1 MDNLLRAVG
10 GAGKR
15 LDRLE
20 ARQIINPAARYTRG
34 TAQTITSGGSSQ
46 IIDYAT
52 QEHDPRGLVTTGAS
66 WHFTAPVGGLYQVD
80 ASASLAGSTG
90 WAVTEGAT
98 LSVFK
103 NGAAY
108 ARLFSRDDQASASSI
123 SIHLHGS
130 TLVYLAAGE
139 TLDIRLFQSS
149 GGSINLVADATFNYV
164 GIHKV
169 GG

>member
-20 ARQIINPAARYTRG
+20 ARQIINPAVRYTRG

-46 IIDYAT
+46 IVDYAT

-66 WHFTAPVGGLYQVD
+66 WHFTAPVGGLYAV
-80 ASASLAGSTG
+80 SAAALLSGSTG
-90 WAVTEGAT
+90 WADTEQAYLT
-98 LSVFK
+98 VYK
-103 NGAAY
+103 NGALYAY
-108 ARLFSRDDQASASSI
+108 LDFRNDLASASSI
-123 SIHLHGS
+123 LVALSGS
-130 TLVYLAAGE
+130 TLVALAAGE
-139 TLDIRLFQSS
+139 TLDIRIFQGS
-149 GGSINLVADATFNYV
+149 GASIALYASAVNNHVS
-164 GIHKV
+164 IHKV